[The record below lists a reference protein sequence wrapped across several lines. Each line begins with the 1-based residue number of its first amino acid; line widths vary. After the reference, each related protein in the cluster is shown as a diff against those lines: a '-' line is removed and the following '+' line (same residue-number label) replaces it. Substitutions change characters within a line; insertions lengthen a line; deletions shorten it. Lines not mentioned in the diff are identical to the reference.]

1 MSERRSLTRAA
12 AAIGALAVLLTTGPR
27 GEARACA
34 LCGTYTVTG
43 VASWDVLNV
52 RSGPSAHAARIGALP
67 YNGTGVRLDG
77 QCVKSWCTIQFF
89 GVEGWVNTHYL
100 TRQHRKVNVHR
111 P

>member
-1 MSERRSLTRAA
+1 MSERRPPTRGAV
-12 AAIGALAVLLTTGPR
+12 AIGALTVLLAAGLSG

-52 RSGPSAHAARIGALP
+52 RAGPSAHAARIGALP

-89 GVEGWVNTHYL
+89 GVEGWVNTRYL
-100 TRQHRKVNVHR
+100 TRQHT